1 MPEFMPGGEPFTFD
15 GGPVGALLIH
25 GFTGAP
31 NEMRGLGE
39 YLAARG
45 MTVLG
50 VRLAGHGTNIY
61 DMEQTGWRDWYASA
75 KAGLEELRARCER
88 VFVMGLSLGGDL
100 TLHLGAHNQV
110 AGLVAMS
117 TPIQVNDWRIPLLPV
132 LKHFIRFSKKG
143 PSDFHDPTVAEWHVD
158 YDRQPMRCAISLL
171 AFMRHLDEDLP
182 EIEAPLLLMHSRADT
197 QVPPRNTPY
206 IYERVSSTDKEMVWL
221 ENSGHVITEDLDKDE
236 VFRRAWEF
244 VQRLSGPLLDTRS
257 ETP

>member
-1 MPEFMPGGEPFTFD
+1 MPEFMPGGEPFAFD

-39 YLAARG
+39 YLVARG

-61 DMEQTGWRDWYASA
+61 DMEKTGWRDWYASA
-75 KAGLEELRARCER
+75 KAGLEELRARCEQ
-88 VFVMGLSLGGDL
+88 VFVMGLSLGGAL

-110 AGLVAMS
+110 AGLVALA
-117 TPIQVNDWRIPLLPV
+117 TPIQVDDWRIPWLPV

-143 PSDFHDPTVAEWHVD
+143 PDDFHDPSVAEWHVD
-158 YDRQPMRCAISLL
+158 YDHQPTRCAISLL
-171 AFMRHLDEDLP
+171 AFLRHLNEDLP

-197 QVPPRNTPY
+197 QVPPRNMPY
-206 IYERVSSTDKEMVWL
+206 IYERVGSTDKEIVWL
-221 ENSGHVITEDLDKDE
+221 ENSGHVVTEDLDKDE

-244 VQRLSGPLLDTRS
+244 VQRLGGPLLQVRS